1 MIQGA
6 NFDKLH
12 LKKESAPN
20 FLCREEQSKESC
32 ISSSTNQSLDQ
43 ARFPIEIFGENKESI
58 NGHMQIMFARDFH
71 IGHFP
76 QMIHF
81 SYF

>member
-1 MIQGA
+1 MYLII
-6 NFDKLH
+6 DL
-12 LKKESAPN
+12 S
-20 FLCREEQSKESC
+20 
-32 ISSSTNQSLDQ
+32 ISRARSQ